1 MVFVDIDRWK
11 AMLIPHGAA
20 YVFLSAVIFCL
31 LVLTSIYGTLWRH
44 KRDSSQITSPN
55 NLNTIIGFPPRLPND
70 RDYVQWTFLHM
81 NDVYELLPQDNG
93 HKGGLARV
101 AYLRQLL
108 LEENPST
115 YTILAGDFVS
125 PSALST
131 AKVNGRPLNGRQMIA
146 TMNSLGLDYVTFG
159 NHEFDITENE
169 LLSRMNE
176 SNFSW
181 ISSNVFKINSNQ
193 PIGSSLTYKIL
204 TISRVRILL
213 IGLTLA
219 TPSTYARFTN
229 DSSLVNYTRQ
239 FLAQFPNES
248 YDVLVALTHL
258 DIARDIELASNIP
271 QIDLILGGHEHEDV
285 SYLRGPKYTPIHKA
299 DANAYT
305 VFIHRC
311 VYNIDTKEFRV
322 YSTLTR
328 VTEDIAEEEK
338 TANVAKHWYNL
349 GIQAF
354 TRLGYVPQE
363 TISCLPAGVNL
374 DGRSEAIR
382 SSQTLLSDT
391 VCKSMM
397 YATSMYRSTISIFN
411 SGAIRI
417 DDILRDTIIGY
428 DVLRVLPFVNY
439 LSILS
444 VPGTILSEVLRS
456 SMMLKGNGMF
466 LSYNGIQ
473 TSDGGTTWLADGVN
487 VATSGM
493 NYTIVTID
501 YARVNTGLN
510 HSNVSV
516 VKTLN
521 ITQTNALMTYLKI
534 KYPPC

>member
-248 YDVLVALTHL
+248 Y
-258 DIARDIELASNIP
+258 
-271 QIDLILGGHEHEDV
+271 
-285 SYLRGPKYTPIHKA
+285 
-299 DANAYT
+299 
-305 VFIHRC
+305 
-311 VYNIDTKEFRV
+311 
-322 YSTLTR
+322 
-328 VTEDIAEEEK
+328 
-338 TANVAKHWYNL
+338 
-349 GIQAF
+349 
-354 TRLGYVPQE
+354 
-363 TISCLPAGVNL
+363 
-374 DGRSEAIR
+374 
-382 SSQTLLSDT
+382 
-391 VCKSMM
+391 
-397 YATSMYRSTISIFN
+397 
-411 SGAIRI
+411 
-417 DDILRDTIIGY
+417 
-428 DVLRVLPFVNY
+428 
-439 LSILS
+439 
-444 VPGTILSEVLRS
+444 
-456 SMMLKGNGMF
+456 
-466 LSYNGIQ
+466 
-473 TSDGGTTWLADGVN
+473 
-487 VATSGM
+487 
-493 NYTIVTID
+493 
-501 YARVNTGLN
+501 
-510 HSNVSV
+510 
-516 VKTLN
+516 
-521 ITQTNALMTYLKI
+521 
-534 KYPPC
+534 